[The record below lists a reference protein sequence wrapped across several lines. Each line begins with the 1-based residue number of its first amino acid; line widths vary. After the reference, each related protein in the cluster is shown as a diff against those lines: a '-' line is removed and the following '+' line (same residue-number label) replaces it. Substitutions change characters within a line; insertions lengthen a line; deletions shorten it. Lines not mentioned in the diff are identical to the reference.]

1 MAHCWLPVGP
11 TMGLSQEIAHIIRTS
26 RCEMADGLPGPL
38 TGSTIQFPV
47 AGGNLDGQ
55 SILPICPVRHPQLV
69 SESGCITCE
78 LSLEKMAP
86 TFALRSTHRVALTQ
100 LCKSVHPSR
109 SRRNRTCLTVCRH
122 CKVAVLPGDG
132 IGPEICSVAVDLLR
146 AAGDLEGVDF
156 QFTDAL
162 VGGAA
167 IDATG
172 SPLPDETLEICKA
185 SDAVLLAAIGG

>member
-1 MAHCWLPVGP
+1 MASTSSHHCLRRGGP
-11 TMGLSQEIAHIIRTS
+11 TLLCKPVSTS
-26 RCEMADGLPGPL
+26 RIG
-38 TGSTIQFPV
+38 
-47 AGGNLDGQ
+47 
-55 SILPICPVRHPQLV
+55 
-69 SESGCITCE
+69 
-78 LSLEKMAP
+78 
-86 TFALRSTHRVALTQ
+86 RS
-100 LCKSVHPSR
+100 
-109 SRRNRTCLTVCRH
+109 RTCLTVCRL

-132 IGPEICSVAVDLLR
+132 IGPEISRVAVDLLR

-172 SPLPDETLEICKA
+172 SPLPDETLDICKA